1 MSLKVEE
8 DSWGRVDRSSR
19 CNLSPA
25 AQIKLNK
32 FHLFIHSFIHIY
44 TYIPASEVQLYH
56 LCRAVDRVIASQSSH
71 LRRYMNV
78 TNSSASFAAISESV
92 AAHQSLIPHQWR
104 RVDTEGMC
112 DFGKYGFVLYDAL
125 SGRHGRFQY
134 GRTAEVDLYIYIYI
148 YVQNTV
154 GTLTRHA
161 QNHGRIIITVVV

>member
-1 MSLKVEE
+1 MTLLI
-8 DSWGRVDRSSR
+8 

-25 AQIKLNK
+25 ALMKPSK
-32 FHLFIHSFIHIY
+32 PHSFIHIY
-44 TYIPASEVQLYH
+44 ITPVSEVQLYH

-134 GRTAEVDLYIYIYI
+134 GRTAEVDLYIYIC
-148 YVQNTV
+148 VQNTV